1 MAIPARLSP
10 AHHDRAPVL
19 PTAYR
24 LLLTARGGVA
34 MPYYVA
40 LGKTTAEGAKN
51 LAAAITAMQD
61 VATALEEM
69 GGKLVDDFALLG
81 AYDFLFIAEAPNEE
95 VMYRAALRAAAHGII
110 TLQTMPANP
119 FEEFGRLVRE
129 ME

>member
-1 MAIPARLSP
+1 
-10 AHHDRAPVL
+10 
-19 PTAYR
+19 
-24 LLLTARGGVA
+24 

-40 LGKTTAEGAKN
+40 LGQTTAEGAKN

-61 VATALEEM
+61 VAGALEEM

-110 TLQTMPANP
+110 TLQTMPAIP

-129 ME
+129 MDL